1 MTRQDVCRQRGLFPS
16 GNSPKETLLCKSF
29 KSIAHVAGF
38 VLLLEDCAPPN
49 LPKDFFDSLNKY
61 PPAKPGVFHRRV
73 KPWNTSARIT
83 SRWYGLPVAKDCY
96 LPPVN
101 GLFRYFP
108 SSTVLQLCLLP
119 AGPYVFFYFLC
130 IFARCVNVVP
140 SAPELPV
147 AVFILQFRVLFVY
160 HQAALPFQVSHET

>member
-29 KSIAHVAGF
+29 ESIAHVAGF

-73 KPWNTSARIT
+73 KPWNTSARVT

-119 AGPYVFFYFLC
+119 AGAVCILLFSLHFCPLC
-130 IFARCVNVVP
+130 QRSTLCTRTPGCGIYTSIPGTIRISSGCSSLSGIP
-140 SAPELPV
+140 
-147 AVFILQFRVLFVY
+147 
-160 HQAALPFQVSHET
+160 